1 MKNKLEPLSRELL
14 LAQGMC
20 CGRGCLNCPYD
31 YESIP
36 EPHRTKIQIRRKQW
50 EISQS
55 SKTTSN
61 QCKS

>member
-36 EPHRTKIQIRRKQW
+36 EPHRTKIQIQFFQRV
-50 EISQS
+50 
-55 SKTTSN
+55 
-61 QCKS
+61 